1 MGVEGG
7 GGGSCCYSFI
17 SCLGTNPAGFT
28 VWGAKKDFLDSTQAK
43 KIIFWT
49 TPSFLVS
56 TI

>member
-1 MGVEGG
+1 MGVEGGGGG

-43 KIIFWT
+43 KIIF
-49 TPSFLVS
+49 
-56 TI
+56 